1 MKKGADWLAW
11 SLQFLA
17 GLFVGAILAL
27 YITRRSW
34 YSAAAASQ
42 YILMPIIG
50 AALIGAGLAS
60 YFGDRLWFG
69 ASYSIIPPEDIQHS
83 ATSRTVSVIAIALG
97 GAMVLLALLLNLHV
111 V

>member
-11 SLQFLA
+11 SLQFMA

-34 YSAAAASQ
+34 YSAAAASKH
-42 YILMPIIG
+42 ILMPIIG
-50 AALIGAGLAS
+50 VALIGGGLAS

-69 ASYSIIPPEDIQHS
+69 ASYSVIPPDEIRHS
-83 ATSRTVSVIAIALG
+83 ATSRIISVLAIALG
-97 GAMVLLALLLNLHV
+97 GAMVLLALLLNLRV
-111 V
+111 I

>member
-1 MKKGADWLAW
+1 MKKSADWLAW
-11 SLQFLA
+11 SLQFIA

-34 YSAAAASQ
+34 YAPTAASQ
-42 YILMPIIG
+42 HILMPIIG

-69 ASYSIIPPEDIQHS
+69 ASYSIIPPDEIRHS
-83 ATSRTVSVIAIALG
+83 ATSRTVSVVTIAVG
-97 GAMVLLALLLNLHV
+97 GSMVLLSLLLNFHV
-111 V
+111 I